1 MGSVM
6 MTPAY
11 IAVISFMQGFRP
23 GSSISPEIHQKGAIL
38 SHPWLHHRRKESRS
52 DAE

>member
-1 MGSVM
+1 MGSAM
-6 MTPAY
+6 MTPTD
-11 IAVISFMQGFRP
+11 IVVIGFMQGFRP
-23 GSSISPEIHQKGAIL
+23 GTSISPEIHRKGAIL